1 MSLYAVEPGH
11 NLSPRV
17 FTSPEIFEHELQQI
31 FPHSWI
37 HVADRSELVAPGAYV
52 AAMIGRTPVLVVRDR
67 ASGELRAYLNACR
80 HRGAQLLEGK
90 GTCDK
95 QIKCPYHAWS
105 YGTDGV
111 LHGVPYR
118 DQFAHVNFDELD
130 LVPVRVDSV
139 GPLVFACLDPD
150 ASSLAEWT
158 GDLGDALV
166 AAGTWQ
172 LGYELTYELAANWK
186 LFIENANDAYHV
198 QFVHDLLTDA
208 ILADETRTFTTLEAH
223 GAHTWAQINPAYV
236 PPGHDP
242 ELSRV
247 RFGCVFP
254 NFIPVLTPS
263 DFTYIRV
270 DPIAHDRMK
279 LVVRSY
285 EHPEFA
291 DFREFRKLA
300 FERTTDQ
307 DIAVILRT
315 QRGLHAQGL
324 PAGVHASAFENRI
337 GHFEQLWIE
346 AMKADTGVAD
356 RVISEHSLV
365 RSR

>member
-37 HVADRSELVAPGAYV
+37 HVADASELVAPGSYV
-52 AAMIGRTPVLVVRDR
+52 AATIGRTPVLVVRDR
-67 ASGELRAYLNACR
+67 ASGGLRAYLNACR

-105 YGTDGV
+105 YGTDGS
-111 LHGVPYR
+111 LLGVPYR
-118 DQFAHVNFDELD
+118 DQFAHVKLDQLD
-130 LVPVRVDSV
+130 LVPVRVDTV

-150 ASSLAEWT
+150 APSLAEWT
-158 GDLGDALV
+158 GDLGDAL
-166 AAGTWQ
+166 AA
-172 LGYELTYELAANWK
+172 ELAANWK

-236 PPGHDP
+236 PPDRDP
-242 ELSRV
+242 ELWRV
-247 RFGCVFP
+247 RFGSVFP

-263 DFTYIRV
+263 DLTYIRV

-285 EHPEFA
+285 EHPELA
-291 DFREFRKLA
+291 ELREFRKLA

-337 GHFEQLWIE
+337 GHFEKLWAA
-346 AMKADTGVAD
+346 AMQ
-356 RVISEHSLV
+356 
-365 RSR
+365 RSS